1 MMARMT
7 ELRDA
12 GERDPGPF
20 ARLIWRISAFFT
32 ARPALFGL
40 LALASVVVCG
50 SGVLRWLALVA
61 AVAIGFSMWY
71 WRDVLRFHTR
81 KTDFLQRWEGPPG
94 RTGLAAQLG
103 LVPERSRQLPMAR
116 LEQDEHG
123 GAENLI
129 IDCPPG
135 LVTDTVVD
143 AVPAIREAMGA
154 VEATAEVTRGKAQVI
169 VHLIYYDVMD
179 ADVQAAWIAALE
191 EGPTPDT
198 TFEASDGTPLRPY
211 WESFSDDKGDSSSDD
226 GEEERDV

>member
-1 MMARMT
+1 MARTT

-12 GERDPGPF
+12 GERDPGAF
-20 ARLIWRISAFFT
+20 ARLVWRISAYFT
-32 ARPALFGL
+32 ARPAFFGL
-40 LALASVVVCG
+40 LLCIAVVVCG
-50 SGVLRWLALVA
+50 GGLLRWLAAVVA
-61 AVAIGFSMWY
+61 IAIGFSMWY
-71 WRDVLRFHTR
+71 WRDIFRFHTR

-103 LVPERSRQLPMAR
+103 LVPERSRMLPMAR

-135 LVTDTVVD
+135 LVTATVVD

-154 VEATAEVTRGKAQVI
+154 VEATAEVVRGKAQVI

-179 ADVQAAWIAALE
+179 ADIQAAWIASLE

-198 TFEASDGTPLRPY
+198 TYEASDGTPLHPY
-211 WESFSDDKGDSSSDD
+211 WESFSDDRGESLPDD
-226 GEEERDV
+226 DEEERDV